1 VGRPHPVGAWLN
13 PTTTHRPAGRELRA
27 SGAWRHLAVRLIMSK
42 DLFGNATRRLA
53 CPRRD
58 LPDGDT
64 TAMDLNVEVDAGLQ
78 AEDVQAVLHGDQLT
92 VVVSPDV
99 TPASLAFLSS
109 DVALAVADAVD
120 QETGN
125 EAERP

>member
-1 VGRPHPVGAWLN
+1 
-13 PTTTHRPAGRELRA
+13 
-27 SGAWRHLAVRLIMSK
+27 
-42 DLFGNATRRLA
+42 
-53 CPRRD
+53 
-58 LPDGDT
+58 
-64 TAMDLNVEVDAGLQ
+64 MDLNVEVDAGLQ

-125 EAERP
+125 AAERP